1 MTPLTP
7 TAQKRLDARDAGT
20 YDVYIEI
27 DIDCVE
33 LLDAIGLDYKESED
47 DMSQNE
53 VCISLNAEEFT
64 DVFDQS
70 LLSLTN
76 EQTLATALLNH
87 ELGEYTTKVTV
98 YTPHGDKITFE

>member
-20 YDVYIEI
+20 YDIYIEI

-53 VCISLNAEEFT
+53 VCISLNK
-64 DVFDQS
+64 
-70 LLSLTN
+70 
-76 EQTLATALLNH
+76 ALFSDIH
-87 ELGEYTTKVTV
+87 TS
-98 YTPHGDKITFE
+98 F